1 MLEFTLL
8 VLLLLS
14 LRLLVLLILFSLLL
28 QVDRSCMP
36 VLLWQLF
43 SLNDFPMILVF
54 VITKARDELRLC

>member
-54 VITKARDELRLC
+54 VITKARD

>member
-43 SLNDFPMILVF
+43 F
-54 VITKARDELRLC
+54 AE